1 MLTSFPFGKKLH
13 LIHSNFTRLSHI
25 RFIFCLY
32 WWPPET
38 EMCLAM
44 QRRHW
49 RSNLSV
55 GSFLKQSPDKRLHG
69 KGVSALQF
77 TESRI
82 SDKHTETP
90 EVKDNQCKTTRE
102 EIIKSIYLKKR
113 DKKSLVVQLVT
124 VFSHWCFYTYHKPLR
139 WLAMKGI
146 LRHGAE
152 NSLHQWHQF
161 KKPQIQKTFSSQ
173 LQFIPYK
180 DSITEYLKK
189 KLYSSIFS
197 LVVVCMVSSTTS
209 QQSVLSAGVN

>member
-1 MLTSFPFGKKLH
+1 
-13 LIHSNFTRLSHI
+13 
-25 RFIFCLY
+25 
-32 WWPPET
+32 
-38 EMCLAM
+38 M

-69 KGVSALQF
+69 KGVSALQI
-77 TESRI
+77 TESGI

-90 EVKDNQCKTTRE
+90 EVKDNQCKITRE

-124 VFSHWCFYTYHKPLR
+124 VFSHWCFYTYHKPLC
-139 WLAMKGI
+139 WLPTKGI
-146 LRHGAE
+146 FRHRAE

-161 KKPQIQKTFSSQ
+161 KKPQIQKTFPLS
-173 LQFIPYK
+173 Y
-180 DSITEYLKK
+180 
-189 KLYSSIFS
+189 KLYLTRTVSLSIWKRSSTPLFICY
-197 LVVVCMVSSTTS
+197 LAVVCMVCSTTS